1 MKKYALDFMRR
12 GLIALGFGPLVLAV
26 IYFILN
32 KFAGLETLSV
42 DRVCTGIISIS
53 LLSFIAGAMN
63 FVYYIERLPLM
74 VAILIHGA
82 ALYLS
87 YLLTYLVNGWLE
99 QNIVAFL
106 VFTSIFVF
114 GFILIWLI
122 IYVIIRN
129 NTEKI
134 NKILKEKQSV
144 NT

>member
-63 FVYYIERLPLM
+63 FVYHIERLPLM

-122 IYVIIRN
+122 IYLIIRN

-134 NKILKEKQSV
+134 NRILKEKQSV

>member
-63 FVYYIERLPLM
+63 FVYHIERLPLM

-134 NKILKEKQSV
+134 NRILKEKQSV

>member
-1 MKKYALDFMRR
+1 MRR

-63 FVYYIERLPLM
+63 FVYHIERLPLM

>member
-63 FVYYIERLPLM
+63 FVYHIERLPIM

-134 NKILKEKQSV
+134 NRILKEKQSV

>member
-12 GLIALGFGPLVLAV
+12 GLIALGFGPLVLAI

-63 FVYYIERLPLM
+63 FVYHIERLPIM

-134 NKILKEKQSV
+134 NRILKEKQSV

>member
-63 FVYYIERLPLM
+63 FVYHIERLPLM

>member
-53 LLSFIAGAMN
+53 LLAFIAGAMN
-63 FVYYIERLPLM
+63 FVYHIERLPLM

-134 NKILKEKQSV
+134 NRILKEKQSV

>member
-1 MKKYALDFMRR
+1 
-12 GLIALGFGPLVLAV
+12 
-26 IYFILN
+26 
-32 KFAGLETLSV
+32 
-42 DRVCTGIISIS
+42 
-53 LLSFIAGAMN
+53 
-63 FVYYIERLPLM
+63 M

-134 NKILKEKQSV
+134 NRILKEKQSV